1 VRRFLV
7 FGVLVFLLTAPA
19 YGDLFVQTV
28 GDIDAMVD
36 ATFTSFDAE
45 HNLDCYVFSP
55 GSEPRTSANPQIIW
69 DGSIEWDF
77 MFDPGVP
84 VDAID
89 TVAVTIWAWDVRWT
103 DMEVVSIAGD
113 EVSYVLG
120 GLDHLYQGGLREW
133 NYGVTTGRSESDYG
147 TLEPNPT
154 TFTLT
159 PEQASNLFSGNPSA
173 TVRIDIPPPDPS
185 LTPDRSIAIDYAT
198 ITIDYTPGA
207 EPVHTPEPASMIM
220 LGALGA
226 GLVGARKLRRKK

>member
-1 VRRFLV
+1 LRGVLGGEEKVRRLVV

-45 HNLDCYVFSP
+45 HNLDCYVL
-55 GSEPRTSANPQIIW
+55 GE
-69 DGSIEWDF
+69 GSIEWDF
-77 MFDPGVP
+77 TFDPGVP

-89 TVAVTIWAWDVRWT
+89 AVTVTIWAWDVRWT

-120 GLDHLYQGGLREW
+120 GLDHLYQGGLRDW
-133 NYGVTTGRSESDYG
+133 HYGVTTGRSESDYG

-173 TVRIDIPPPDPS
+173 TVRIDIPAPDPS
-185 LTPDRSIAIDYAT
+185 LTSDRSIAVDYAT

-226 GLVGARKLRRKK
+226 GLAGARKLRRKK